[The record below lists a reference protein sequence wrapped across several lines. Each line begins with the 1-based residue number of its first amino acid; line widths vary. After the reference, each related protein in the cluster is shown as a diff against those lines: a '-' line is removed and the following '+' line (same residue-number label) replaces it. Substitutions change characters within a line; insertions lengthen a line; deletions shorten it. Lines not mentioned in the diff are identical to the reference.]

1 MAIDSSI
8 PLLAQAPKVDS
19 SQTIAQAYTL
29 ADMINKHKADQELR
43 AALANPNAIDPA
55 TGQISQA
62 TLADITRNNPTAGM
76 ALQKN
81 AADLAAKQS
90 TVDKNKAQTKNY
102 NFENGIKQMDLIA
115 QTGGGL
121 MTQYSNLLK
130 QGVPPD
136 QAKAQM
142 QPLYQQAM
150 QRVADSGQIDKE
162 HLAQI
167 PPEFDPDKVANG
179 VFTALSAKD
188 QFTVQHQQNQ
198 EELDKSRA
206 SETAR
211 HNRADESLSGQ
222 RVGLESQRVGIEG
235 QRLGMERE
243 RLGMEGAKS
252 GLMPDPQN
260 PGRFIKDPS
269 AGLTDDDVKFMAR
282 QYLAGDKS
290 VLQNIGRGAQ
300 GSRDLVAVRRAI
312 REEAEAKGM
321 KPDEVASTIA
331 EFEGLKAG
339 ERSLGTRTAQA
350 GMAVNEASQFADLAL
365 GASQKIDRTKYPNLN
380 SVLQAAEKGTGDP
393 AIVQFGA
400 YNNSLINAYA
410 RAVSPT
416 GTPTVSSTEHARE
429 MLSTAYSKGQYAAV
443 VGAMKQEMAAAM
455 KSPGAVREEFRGYGK
470 RQIGPDQSGN
480 VPLPGQGAAPAGS
493 AQPPLPTGGAPAP
506 AQAAAPAA
514 AAPGG
519 ARLPPTTNAQGW
531 TLHRDKAGNMA
542 YVSPDGKQF
551 QQVQ

>member
-8 PLLAQAPKVDS
+8 PLMAQAPKVDS
-19 SQTIAQAYTL
+19 TQQMAQTYQL
-29 ADMINKHKADQELR
+29 ADLINKHKADQDLR
-43 AALANPNAIDPA
+43 SALANPNAIDPA

-62 TLADITRNNPTAGM
+62 TLADITRQNPSAGM
-76 ALQKN
+76 ALQKD

-90 TVDKNKAQTKNY
+90 TTNKNNAQTKNFDY
-102 NFENGIKQMDLIA
+102 ENGVKQMDALA
-115 QTGGGL
+115 SAGGSL
-121 MTQYSNLLK
+121 MAQYSQLLK

-136 QAKAQM
+136 QAKAQI
-142 QPLYQQAM
+142 QPMYEQSLEGLRNGGLIDAQHFSQAP
-150 QRVADSGQIDKE
+150 KE
-162 HLAQI
+162 
-167 PPEFDPDKVANG
+167 FNPDQVANG
-179 VFTALSAKD
+179 VFQALSIKD
-188 QFTVQHQQNQ
+188 QFTVQHQKNQ
-198 EELDKSRA
+198 EDLDKSKA

-211 HNRADESLSGQ
+211 HNRADEGLSGQ

-269 AGLTDDDVKFMAR
+269 AGLTDDDRKFMAR

-300 GSRDLVAVRRAI
+300 GARDLVALRRTI

-321 KPDEVASTIA
+321 KPDEVASTLA

-339 ERSLGTRTAQA
+339 ERALGTRTAQA

-365 GASQKIDRTKYPNLN
+365 GASQKVDRTKYPSLN
-380 SVLQAAEKGTGDP
+380 SALQAAEKGTGDP

-410 RAVSPT
+410 RAISPS
-416 GTPTVSSTEHARE
+416 GTPTVSDKDHARE

-443 VGAMKQEMAAAM
+443 VAAMKQEMGAAM

-480 VPLPGQGAAPAGS
+480 VPVPGQGAALAGA
-493 AQPPLPTGGAPAP
+493 AQPPLPSGGAAPAP
-506 AQAAAPAA
+506 AQGAAPAA
-514 AAPGG
+514 APSG
-519 ARLPPTTNAQGW
+519 ARMPPTTNAQGW

>member
-1 MAIDSSI
+1 M
-8 PLLAQAPKVDS
+8 AQAPKIDPTQS
-19 SQTIAQAYTL
+19 IAQAYTL
-29 ADMINKHKADQELR
+29 ADLINKHKADQDLR
-43 AALANPNAIDPA
+43 QALADPNAIDPT
-55 TGQISQA
+55 TGQISQN
-62 TLADITRNNPTAGM
+62 TLANITRQNPSAGM
-76 ALQKN
+76 ALQKS
-81 AADLAAKQS
+81 AADLAVKQS
-90 TVDKNKAQTKNY
+90 SVDKNKAQTKKY
-102 NFENGIKQMDLIA
+102 DFENGIKQMDLIA

-130 QGVPPD
+130 QGLPPD

-142 QPLYQQAM
+142 QPLYQEAM
-150 QRVADSGQIDKE
+150 QRVAESGQIDKE

-179 VFTALSAKD
+179 VFTALTAKD
-188 QFTVQHQQNQ
+188 QFSVMHQQHQ
-198 EELDKSRA
+198 EELDKSKA
-206 SETAR
+206 TETAR
-211 HNRADESLSGQ
+211 HNRADEGLSGQ
-222 RVGLESQRVGIEG
+222 RVGLESNRVGLEG

-260 PGRFIKDPS
+260 PGKFVKDPS
-269 AGLTDDDVKFMAR
+269 AGLSDDDRKFMAR

-290 VLQNIGRGAQ
+290 VLQNLGRGAQ
-300 GSRDLVAVRRAI
+300 GARDIVAVRRAI
-312 REEAEAKGM
+312 REEAEARGM

-365 GASQKIDRTKYPNLN
+365 QSSQKVDRSKYPSLN
-380 SVLQAAEKGTGDP
+380 KVLQAAEKGTGDP

-410 RAVSPT
+410 RAISPS
-416 GTPTVSSTEHARE
+416 GTPTVSDKDHARE

-443 VGAMKQEMAAAM
+443 VAAMKQEMSAAM
-455 KSPGAVREEFRGYGK
+455 KSPGMVREEFRGYGK
-470 RQIGPDQSGN
+470 RQIGPDPAAG
-480 VPLPGQGAAPAGS
+480 VPLPGQGPAPAG
-493 AQPPLPTGGAPAP
+493 AARPPL
-506 AQAAAPAA
+506 PAA
-514 AAPGG
+514 AAN
-519 ARLPPTTNAQGW
+519 LPPAQNAQGW
-531 TLHRDKAGNMA
+531 TLHKDRNGNMA